1 MALRS
6 IQSEMS
12 NVFSTLPVLRTKS
25 ALPLE
30 TLGVNYDINAVKLL
44 MIIPYIIHINR
55 YYRNFKE
62 SYSISKKQKDL
73 YLLNV
78 LDYVL
83 IYLHAKNQN
92 NTIMYSII
100 SGCISFFFIY
110 SEYPVSQKG
119 RTKGIANP
127 IMDIPMIIFSIA
139 ILYKST
145 EPNMHFFAI
154 RELTYHILE
163 MIVYY

>member
-1 MALRS
+1 MERVALRS

-12 NVFSTLPVLRTKS
+12 NVFSTLPILKS
-25 ALPLE
+25 EVNAL
-30 TLGVNYDINAVKLL
+30 KFL

-83 IYLHAKNQN
+83 IYLHVKNQKD
-92 NTIMYSII
+92 TMMYSII
-100 SGCISFFFIY
+100 SGCISFYFIY
-110 SEYPVSQKG
+110 SEYPANPKG
-119 RTKGIANP
+119 NTKGIANP

-139 ILYKST
+139 ILYKTT

-163 MIVYY
+163 MIVYYAIV